1 MTQTTLRT
9 VTLETV
15 ANYRQVAEHA
25 VGAYRA
31 SGHRLL
37 AVMTRNLDRG
47 ARGVAPRLAEVLRQT
62 SHKFSDVAA
71 KGIDSVSEQTERAIE
86 LGSAGVSA
94 RIGRVADLVEG
105 IENRYV
111 ATGLEAAARLS
122 LTGAQAALTLSQKMA
137 AGADKLAEVVGG
149 KRARGTKA
157 VARAKSAVK
166 AARRATA
173 PAKPHSTKA
182 VKAIKAAAP
191 VKAPAQRRQAAAQP
205 KAERA
210 TAPAV
215 KAKAPRRVQPKVEQP
230 AAAA

>member
-1 MTQTTLRT
+1 MTQSTLRT

-37 AVMTRNLDRG
+37 ALMNRNFDRSTNRIVPQLT
-47 ARGVAPRLAEVLRQT
+47 AAVRQT
-62 SHKFSDVAA
+62 SAKVSDVAA
-71 KGIDSVSEQTERAIE
+71 RSIDSVSAQTERVIE
-86 LGSAGVSA
+86 LGSTRVSA
-94 RIGRVADLVEG
+94 RIDRVADLVEG

-111 ATGLEAAARLS
+111 ATGLQTAARFS
-122 LTGAQAALTLSQKMA
+122 LTGAQAALTLSEKLA

-149 KRARGTKA
+149 KPVRGTAA
-157 VARAKSAVK
+157 VARAKTAVK

-173 PAKPHSTKA
+173 KAKPRAAKA
-182 VKAIKAAAP
+182 TEVLVQR
-191 VKAPAQRRQAAAQP
+191 VKAPAKRAAKVASAKVVQ
-205 KAERA
+205 
-210 TAPAV
+210 
-215 KAKAPRRVQPKVEQP
+215 AKAPRRVATKASKRV

>member
-37 AVMTRNLDRG
+37 ALMSRNVDRSTS
-47 ARGVAPRLAEVLRQT
+47 RIAPRLAAALQQT
-62 SHKFSDVAA
+62 NTKVHDVAA
-71 KGIDSVSEQTERAIE
+71 KGIDSVSAQTERVIE
-86 LGSAGVSA
+86 FGSAGVSA
-94 RIGRVADLVEG
+94 QIDRVADLVEG

-111 ATGLEAAARLS
+111 ATGLQTAARLS
-122 LTGAQAALTLSQKMA
+122 LTGAQAALTLSEKLA
-137 AGADKLAEVVGG
+137 AGVDKLAEVVGG
-149 KRARGTKA
+149 KHARGTKA

-173 PAKPHSTKA
+173 PAKPRVAKA
-182 VKAIKAAAP
+182 VKAVAKRIQAAPAKRTAKPVVTAKATRRAAPKAKRAVAAA
-191 VKAPAQRRQAAAQP
+191 
-205 KAERA
+205 
-210 TAPAV
+210 
-215 KAKAPRRVQPKVEQP
+215 
-230 AAAA
+230 